1 MSVNK
6 KEYSIMPGKKINKL
20 LTTLKT
26 IFQQKESPLPAIS
39 TTHRSPKEDRKSLSS
54 SKGHS
59 SNTSTIPRKSSSSS
73 KEDRKPPSSFKGRG
87 HGSSTSSHA
96 KLSLKMYSLGAYAPN
111 AQKSDVTKK
120 KSTHVIP
127 TTAATKKKTGK

>member
-1 MSVNK
+1 VSVNK

-26 IFQQKESPLPAIS
+26 IFQQKEFEESPLPAIS

-59 SNTSTIPRKSSSSS
+59 STIPRKSSSSS
-73 KEDRKPPSSFKGRG
+73 KEDRKPPSSSKG
-87 HGSSTSSHA
+87 HSSSTSSHP
-96 KLSLKMYSLGAYAPN
+96 KLSLKMYSLSAYAPN
-111 AQKSDVTKK
+111 AQKSDVTNK
-120 KSTHVIP
+120 KSIRVIP